1 MMKRN
6 KSNERQR
13 AQKANDIRHMGIEQM
28 ASRSPSERAKEW
40 FHRPAYQAR
49 KLVREQGEQIEN
61 NDMLDYLADKYDI
74 KTGVSAGG
82 QKDPE

>member
-1 MMKRN
+1 MKRN

-13 AQKANDIRHMGIEQM
+13 AQKANDIRHMGIDQM
-28 ASRSPSERAKEW
+28 ASRSPSEVASEW

-49 KLVREQGEQIEN
+49 KLVREQGEQMQSK
-61 NDMLDYLADKYDI
+61 DTLDYLAEKYDI

-82 QKDPE
+82 KD

>member
-28 ASRSPSERAKEW
+28 ANRSPSERAKEW

-49 KLVREQGEQIEN
+49 KLVQEQGEQMEN
-61 NDMLDYLADKYDI
+61 KDMLDYLAEKYDI

-82 QKDPE
+82 QKDFD

>member
-1 MMKRN
+1 MKRN

-28 ASRSPSERAKEW
+28 ASHSPSEVASEW

-49 KLVREQGEQIEN
+49 KLVWEQGEQMESER
-61 NDMLDYLADKYDI
+61 
-74 KTGVSAGG
+74 T
-82 QKDPE
+82 

>member
-1 MMKRN
+1 MKRN

-28 ASRSPSERAKEW
+28 ANRSPSERAKEW

-49 KLVREQGEQIEN
+49 KLVREQGQQMEN
-61 NDMLDYLADKYDI
+61 KDMLDYLAEKYDI

-82 QKDPE
+82 QKDFD

>member
-1 MMKRN
+1 MKRN
-6 KSNERQR
+6 KQNERQR

-28 ASRSPSERAKEW
+28 ASRSPSEVASEW

-49 KLVREQGEQIEN
+49 KLVREQGEQMDN

-74 KTGVSAGG
+74 NAGVITDG
-82 QKDPE
+82 QKDSG

>member
-1 MMKRN
+1 MKRN

-28 ASRSPSERAKEW
+28 ANRSPSERAKEW

-49 KLVREQGEQIEN
+49 KLVREQGEQMEN
-61 NDMLDYLADKYDI
+61 KDVLDYLAEKYDI
-74 KTGVSAGG
+74 KAGVDTDE
-82 QKDPE
+82 KF

>member
-1 MMKRN
+1 MKRN
-6 KSNERQR
+6 KQNERQR

-28 ASRSPSERAKEW
+28 ANRSPSERAKEW

-49 KLVREQGEQIEN
+49 KLVREQGEQMESK
-61 NDMLDYLADKYDI
+61 DMLDYLSEKYDI

>member
-1 MMKRN
+1 MKRN

-28 ASRSPSERAKEW
+28 ASRSPSEVASEW

-49 KLVREQGEQIEN
+49 KLVREQGEQMEN
-61 NDMLDYLADKYDI
+61 KDMLDYLAEKYD
-74 KTGVSAGG
+74 KE
-82 QKDPE
+82 K